1 MQINVFYVPRLQ
13 PLLLFLLSAML
24 NATKSRSLATQ
35 QTLRICCVK
44 RMLFYRAAESNHIA
58 VPISRLPPRPKGLG
72 LRLKL
77 DRHSRSRSR
86 TCPAR
91 QHR

>member
-1 MQINVFYVPRLQ
+1 
-13 PLLLFLLSAML
+13 ML
-24 NATKSRSLATQ
+24 NATKSCSLATK

-44 RMLFYRAAESNHIA
+44 RTLFHRAAESNHIT
-58 VPISRLPPRPKGLG
+58 VPISRLPPRPKGLA

-77 DRHSRSRSR
+77 DRHSCSR
-86 TCPAR
+86 TCLAR